1 MLQISMISYFSS
13 EYVVFRMCCSRCAVS
28 LFLSNPPSTV
38 SFCFYPHS
46 KWNGFN
52 VNSIELVLGLAIE
65 RLDDY
70 VI

>member
-1 MLQISMISYFSS
+1 MLQISMISCFSFQ
-13 EYVVFRMCCSRCAVS
+13 YVVFRMCCSRCSQFV
-28 LFLSNPPSTV
+28 FIESTSTI